1 MQRAPRRFLAV
12 VIAAMVPAPL
22 TLSGQQ
28 SGPDLTGTI
37 GFDASSAMI
46 RRIEVTIGDGGS
58 GPYPAILSG
67 DPGLATHTIY
77 RPRDLSP
84 FGASNPLPIVAWGN
98 GSCRNNSGE
107 YRNFLSEIA
116 SHGFIVIAVGPAA
129 HSLVLGSGEAGGGTQ
144 ASQLIDG
151 VDWAIA
157 QHSRQGSA
165 YEGRIA
171 VDRIAVMGH
180 SCGGAQALD
189 VSKDP
194 RVTTTVLWNSGVLN
208 QARPAP
214 PAAPASSA
222 GGPGVT
228 AGPPSSMTAM
238 TKERLSELHGPIA
251 YFVGGESD
259 IAYPNAVDDFE
270 RINHV
275 PIVFGSQD
283 VGHYPATFRQPNG
296 GAYGVSAVAWLK
308 WQLKGD
314 ASAAD
319 AFLGTDCGL
328 CSDPAWTVRTKNLR

>member
-1 MQRAPRRFLAV
+1 
-12 VIAAMVPAPL
+12 
-22 TLSGQQ
+22 
-28 SGPDLTGTI
+28 
-37 GFDASSAMI
+37 
-46 RRIEVTIGDGGS
+46 
-58 GPYPAILSG
+58 
-67 DPGLATHTIY
+67 
-77 RPRDLSP
+77 
-84 FGASNPLPIVAWGN
+84 
-98 GSCRNNSGE
+98 
-107 YRNFLSEIA
+107 
-116 SHGFIVIAVGPAA
+116 
-129 HSLVLGSGEAGGGTQ
+129 
-144 ASQLIDG
+144 
-151 VDWAIA
+151 
-157 QHSRQGSA
+157 
-165 YEGRIA
+165 

-214 PAAPASSA
+214 TAAPASSA